1 MKRLKNIFQTK
12 LFYILGICFVKIK
25 KVFTRTNVCDIL
37 SASKIEGDGMN
48 ILKGYV
54 FRMYPTKKQE
64 QLINKTIGSTRFIY
78 NYFLDDKIKE
88 YKVTGKSK
96 SAYDQIKLIPSLSK
110 EYPFLKEV
118 DSCALRNSLFNLEDA
133 YKRFYKGSGYPKFK
147 AKGVHESYKTNNIK
161 SSYKGNNYN
170 SIKLD
175 LKNKTITLPK
185 LKEVKIRGYRN
196 KQIILGEVKSAVVK
210 KDAGKYY
217 VSVLIEEK
225 LIKPA
230 FVPKSIIGI
239 DLGIKDLIVTSYNE
253 KIENK
258 IKLNTKRMIGLQRG
272 LSRCKFGSKNRYKM
286 KLKIQRLY
294 QKIRNARKH
303 MIHDIT
309 NKLIKE
315 NDIIVTE
322 NLDVKG
328 MQKNHYIAKGLNE
341 NPISEIMRVLKY
353 KAVWNNKKLIQIDR
367 YYPSSQICSV
377 CNYQNRKAKDLK
389 LRKWEC
395 PVCHIEHERDYNA
408 AVNIMFKGLEK
419 YMKEMKQGI

>member
-1 MKRLKNIFQTK
+1 MQTVKVCKK
-12 LFYILGICFVKIK
+12 LF
-25 KVFTRTNVCDIL
+25 TNITIRDIL
-37 SASKIEGDGMN
+37 IAIMIEGDDMQ

-54 FRMYPTKKQE
+54 FRMYPTKEQE
-64 QLINKTIGSTRFIY
+64 ELINKTIGCSRFIY
-78 NYFLDDKIKE
+78 NHFLDDKIKE
-88 YKVTGKSK
+88 YKKTGKSK
-96 SAYDQIKLIPSLSK
+96 SAYEQMKLIPSLSK

-133 YKRFYKGSGYPKFK
+133 YKRFFNGNGYPKFK

-196 KQIILGEVKSAVVK
+196 KEVITGEVKSAVIK

-217 VSVLIEEK
+217 VSVLIEEE
-225 LIKPA
+225 LIRPA
-230 FVPKSIIGI
+230 FVPTSIIGI
-239 DLGIKDLIVTSYNE
+239 DLGIKDLIVTSFNE
-253 KIENK
+253 KIENT
-258 IKLNTKRMIGLQRG
+258 IKLNNKRMVGLQRG
-272 LSRCKFGSKNRYKM
+272 ISRCKSGSKNRYKM

-309 NKLIKE
+309 NKLINE

-322 NLDVKG
+322 DLDVKS
-328 MQKNHYIAKGLNE
+328 MQKNHYVAKGLNE
-341 NPISEIMRVLKY
+341 NPISEIIRVLKY
-353 KAVWNNKKLIQIDR
+353 KANWNNKKLIQIDR
-367 YYPSSQICSV
+367 YYPSSQICNV
-377 CNYQNRKAKDLK
+377 CNYQNREVKDLSI
-389 LRKWEC
+389 RKWEC
-395 PVCHIEHERDYNA
+395 PVCHTEHTRDYNA
-408 AVNIMFKGLEK
+408 AVNIMFKGLEI
-419 YMKEMKQGI
+419 YMRGIEQSI

>member
-1 MKRLKNIFQTK
+1 MNAIKN
-12 LFYILGICFVKIK
+12 
-25 KVFTRTNVCDIL
+25 
-37 SASKIEGDGMN
+37 EGDAMN

-54 FRMYPTKKQE
+54 FRLYPNEKQTE
-64 QLINKTIGSTRFIY
+64 LINKTIGCSRFIY
-78 NYFLDDKIKE
+78 NHFLDDKMKE
-88 YKVTGKSK
+88 YKKTGKSK

-118 DSCALRNSLFNLEDA
+118 DSCSLRNSLFDLDNA

-147 AKGVHESYKTNNIK
+147 AKGVHDSYKTNNIK

-170 SIKLD
+170 SIKLN
-175 LKNKTITLPK
+175 LKSKTITLPK

-196 KQIILGEVKSAVVK
+196 KEVVPGEVKSAVIK
-210 KDAGKYY
+210 KEAGRYY
-217 VSVLIEEK
+217 VSILIEEE
-225 LIKPA
+225 LIRPA
-230 FVPKSIIGI
+230 FKPTSIVGI

-272 LSRCKFGSKNRYKM
+272 LARCKKGSKNRYKL
-286 KLKIQRLY
+286 KLKIQRLFM
-294 QKIRNARKH
+294 KIRNARKH

-328 MQKNHYIAKGLNE
+328 MQKNHYVAKGLNE
-341 NPISEIMRVLKY
+341 NPISEIIRVLKY
-353 KAVWNNKKLIQIDR
+353 KANWNNKKLIQIDR
-367 YYPSSQICSV
+367 YYPSSQICNI
-377 CNYQNRKAKDLK
+377 CNYQNKDVKDLSI
-389 LRKWEC
+389 RKWEC
-395 PVCHIEHERDYNA
+395 PICHTIHERDYNA
-408 AVNIMFKGLEK
+408 AVNIMFEGVKIYMKGLE
-419 YMKEMKQGI
+419 QSI

>member
-1 MKRLKNIFQTK
+1 MQ
-12 LFYILGICFVKIK
+12 
-25 KVFTRTNVCDIL
+25 
-37 SASKIEGDGMN
+37 

-54 FRMYPTKKQE
+54 FRLYPNEKQTE
-64 QLINKTIGSTRFIY
+64 LINKTIGCSRFIY

-88 YKVTGKSK
+88 YKETKKSK

-118 DSCALRNSLFNLEDA
+118 DSCSLRNSLFDLDNA
-133 YKRFYKGSGYPKFK
+133 YKRFYNGSGYPRFK
-147 AKGVHESYKTNNIK
+147 AKGVHDSYKTNNIK

-175 LKNKTITLPK
+175 LKNKIIILPK

-196 KQIILGEVKSAVVK
+196 KEVVPGEVKSAVIK
-210 KDAGKYY
+210 KEAGKYY
-217 VSVLIEEK
+217 VSVLIEEE

-230 FVPKSIIGI
+230 FNPQSIVGI

-272 LSRCKFGSKNRYKM
+272 LARCKKGCKNRYKL
-286 KLKIQRLY
+286 KLKIQRLFM
-294 QKIRNARKH
+294 KIRNARKH
-303 MIHDIT
+303 MLHDIT

-328 MQKNHYIAKGLNE
+328 MQKNHYVAKGLNE
-341 NPISEIMRVLKY
+341 NPISEIIRVLKY
-353 KAVWNNKKLIQIDR
+353 KANLNNKKLIQIDR
-367 YYPSSQICSV
+367 YYPSSQICSS
-377 CNYQNRKAKDLK
+377 CNYQNKDVKDLSI
-389 LRKWEC
+389 RKWEC
-395 PVCHIEHERDYNA
+395 PVCHTIHERDYNA
-408 AVNIMFKGLEK
+408 AVNIMFEGVKIYMKGLE
-419 YMKEMKQGI
+419 QTI